1 MSVKKSLPSSAIKM
15 IALITMFTDHMG
27 YALGRTGFLFI
38 PRILGLTTD
47 PYIVSEWVWLVFRS
61 VGRIAFPLFCF
72 MLVEGFFHTGSHR
85 RHLILLGSFAL
96 ISEIPFNLFFRMK
109 ISYLPHQNTLFTL
122 FMAYVGLLL
131 LDRCTGDYR
140 FLAFLFPLAAEFLH
154 TDYGAE
160 GVFTVYLFY
169 LAARRKGGDLS
180 RAGAADYFLALCPLL
195 MSALS
200 WKVEIC
206 RIISLPIL
214 LLYNGEKGWSRKY
227 FFYLFYPLHLLALYL
242 LRLRL

>member
-96 ISEIPFNLFFRMK
+96 ISEILRRRRRVYGLSVLPGSQKKGGRSLPGRGSRLFFSIM
-109 ISYLPHQNTLFTL
+109 SSAGVSLVL
-122 FMAYVGLLL
+122 
-131 LDRCTGDYR
+131 
-140 FLAFLFPLAAEFLH
+140 
-154 TDYGAE
+154 E
-160 GVFTVYLFY
+160 G
-169 LAARRKGGDLS
+169 
-180 RAGAADYFLALCPLL
+180 
-195 MSALS
+195 
-200 WKVEIC
+200 
-206 RIISLPIL
+206 
-214 LLYNGEKGWSRKY
+214 
-227 FFYLFYPLHLLALYL
+227 
-242 LRLRL
+242 